1 MFLEELEERV
11 ARLVEGGQAM
21 QRGEVDSE
29 LSGTMLREG
38 HTIKGTS
45 RVMGYE
51 AISRA
56 GWLIEQL
63 WRGIQHGDVDPYPN
77 LGRAVEALAKT
88 LLAAAAADPD
98 AGTPELAEAIAKLNR
113 VSGVGGDDDPTGAP
127 PPSPPPP
134 PTAPS
139 PPPPAAPPPTTQG
152 PEGGGA
158 AESSDVVETAA
169 MPAEPA
175 EEEPEPEEVEE
186 EPEPEEV
193 EEEPEPEEV
202 EEDEPEE
209 SKGATVVRLP
219 GAFEAIREARRPVEA
234 AEAPV
239 VTPEASAE
247 PVAAEQRAE
256 DRAEP
261 PESTHIEIDAD
272 EAAKWAGSATV
283 SGPDL
288 GGLLGALESWA
299 TGETMMVSAGRL
311 YRLINYVAGVRIEL
325 QALTKRLGAMP
336 TADIS
341 DEYLNAVRKD
351 IETIAATTVELE
363 ADALG
368 LAAVPVKEMS
378 NTLPQLVRYLSKKLG
393 KEVRFEI
400 VGDEDLALDRQVLD
414 MVSDPIRQL
423 IVNALYHGIEMP
435 AEREAAGKTATG
447 LVSLTMTIKNHKLE
461 VIVSD
466 DGAGIDW
473 PAVRMAA
480 VEQGYYEA
488 SDPSDP
494 EKLRPILFFPGFS
507 TAPDSELGSLGSG
520 LSTVA
525 DAVESLYG
533 RIRLDSTENGTTV
546 TVVVPTTRDLQRVL
560 IVDAGNMKWGIPEA
574 AIEEVIPVAGAG
586 VVTVGGRR
594 TLRIGDQ
601 EHRVVSLADLVGA
614 TDPRPET
621 KFVRLAHRIGCAAV
635 GVQRVLGVREVAA
648 KELGPLLVGP
658 SHITGA
664 ALLGG
669 GDVVLLLDAGS
680 LVQRSQDVPRPLTP
694 GARVLVVD
702 DSQGARAV
710 VSGALASSGFTTS
723 VAGSAAEALEVLA
736 EQEVDA
742 LVVDFSMPNEDGVA
756 LVDQVRKGYT
766 GLPIIMLSGVATPE
780 DQERAVNAGV
790 DAFFNKADFREGALA
805 EALRATLESAAAQKG
820 TAVGS

>member
-1 MFLEELEERV
+1 VSWSADPELQEMFLEEIEERV

-21 QRGEVDSE
+21 QRGEVDAE

-63 WRGIQHGDVDPYPN
+63 WRGIQHGDIDPYPN
-77 LGRAVEALAKT
+77 LGRAVEALANT
-88 LLAAAAADPD
+88 LPAAAKADPD
-98 AGTPELAEAIAKLNR
+98 TGTPELAEAIAQLNR
-113 VSGVGGDDDPTGAP
+113 VSGVGDDDPTP
-127 PPSPPPP
+127 PAPPPP
-134 PTAPS
+134 PTPS
-139 PPPPAAPPPTTQG
+139 SRSNPPPPSPSGPPPA
-152 PEGGGA
+152 PEGSAGGA
-158 AESSDVVETAA
+158 SGPSDDVGASAEAA
-169 MPAEPA
+169 EN
-175 EEEPEPEEVEE
+175 
-186 EPEPEEV
+186 
-193 EEEPEPEEV
+193 
-202 EEDEPEE
+202 E
-209 SKGATVVRLP
+209 SKGATVVPLP
-219 GAFEAIREARRPVEA
+219 GAFEAVR
-234 AEAPV
+234 APEMPIGV
-239 VTPEASAE
+239 DQTPAPSAE
-247 PVAAEQRAE
+247 SADGSGIGIDVDGENAE
-256 DRAEP
+256 D
-261 PESTHIEIDAD
+261 
-272 EAAKWAGSATV
+272 WATSATV

-299 TGETMMVSAGRL
+299 TGQTMMVSAGRL

-325 QALTKRLGAMP
+325 QALAKRLGAA
-336 TADIS
+336 TGD
-341 DEYLNAVRKD
+341 DVTEEYVGGVCRD
-351 IETIAATTVELE
+351 IETIADTAVELE

-368 LAAVPVKEMS
+368 LAAVPVKEMT

-393 KEVRFEI
+393 KEVRFEV

-414 MVSDPIRQL
+414 IVADPIRQL
-423 IVNALYHGIEMP
+423 IVNAVYHGVEMP
-435 AEREAAGKTATG
+435 ADREALGKPATA

-461 VIVSD
+461 IVVSD
-466 DGAGIDW
+466 DGGGISW
-473 PAVRMAA
+473 PAVRLAA
-480 VEQGYYEA
+480 VEQGYYDS

-494 EKLRPILFFPGFS
+494 EKLQPILFFPGFS
-507 TAPDSELGSLGSG
+507 TAPDSELGSIGSG
-520 LSTVA
+520 LSNVA
-525 DAVESLYG
+525 EAVESLYG
-533 RIRLDSTENGTTV
+533 RIRLESSDTGTTV
-546 TVVVPTTRDLQRVL
+546 TIVVPTTRDLQRVL

-574 AIEEVIPVAGAG
+574 AIDEVVPVADAK
-586 VVTVGGRR
+586 VTTGGGGRR
-594 TLRIGDQ
+594 TLFIDDQ

-621 KFVRLAHRIGCAAV
+621 KFVRLSHRIGCAAV

-648 KELGPLLVGP
+648 KELGPLLAGP

-680 LVQRSQDVPRPLTP
+680 LVQRSQDVPQPLTP

-742 LVVDFSMPNEDGVA
+742 LVVDFSMPNEDGVE
-756 LVDQVRKGYT
+756 LVHQVREKYE

-780 DQERAVNAGV
+780 DQERAVAAGV

-805 EALRATLESAAAQKG
+805 DALRATIESAAAQKG
-820 TAVGS
+820 AAVGS

>member
-21 QRGEVDSE
+21 QQGQVDSE

-38 HTIKGTS
+38 HTIKGTA

-63 WRGIQHGDVDPYPN
+63 WRGIQHGDIDPYPN
-77 LGRAVEALAKT
+77 LGRAIEALAAT
-88 LLAAAAADPD
+88 LPAAAKADPD
-98 AGTPELAEAIAKLNR
+98 AGTPELAEAIAQLNR
-113 VSGVGGDDDPTGAP
+113 VSGVGGDDDPA
-127 PPSPPPP
+127 PPSPPAPP
-134 PTAPS
+134 VPPAPPN
-139 PPPPAAPPPTTQG
+139 PPPPPPSGPPPA
-152 PEGGGA
+152 PEGSAGGA
-158 AESSDVVETAA
+158 TGPSDAVGVPEDRAT
-169 MPAEPA
+169 PAA
-175 EEEPEPEEVEE
+175 EEAAAADEVD
-186 EPEPEEV
+186 
-193 EEEPEPEEV
+193 
-202 EEDEPEE
+202 DESE
-209 SKGATVVRLP
+209 GATVVPLP
-219 GAFEAIREARRPVEA
+219 GAFEAVR
-234 AEAPV
+234 APEI
-239 VTPEASAE
+239 PI
-247 PVAAEQRAE
+247 VAG
-256 DRAEP
+256 EP
-261 PESTHIEIDAD
+261 PEPEPVSAATTEPVPTAGIEIDVDTD
-272 EAAKWAGSATV
+272 EAGEWGGSATV

-288 GGLLGALESWA
+288 GGLLGALETWA
-299 TGETMMVSAGRL
+299 TGQTMMVSAGRL

-325 QALTKRLGAMP
+325 QALAKRLGAAA
-336 TADIS
+336 TD
-341 DEYLNAVRKD
+341 DVTEEYVGGVRKD
-351 IETIAATTVELE
+351 IETIADTTVELE

-368 LAAVPVKEMS
+368 LAAVPVKEMT

-393 KEVRFEI
+393 KEVRFEVI
-400 VGDEDLALDRQVLD
+400 GDEELALDRQVLD
-414 MVSDPIRQL
+414 IVSDPIRQL

-435 AEREAAGKTATG
+435 ADREAAGKPATG
-447 LVSLTMTIKNHKLE
+447 LVSLTMAVKNHKLE
-461 VIVSD
+461 IIVSD
-466 DGAGIDW
+466 DGSGVNW
-473 PAVRMAA
+473 PSVRLSA

-488 SDPSDP
+488 GEPSDP
-494 EKLRPILFFPGFS
+494 EKLQPILFFPGFS
-507 TAPDSELGSLGSG
+507 TAPDGELGTVGSG
-520 LSTVA
+520 LSNVA

-533 RIRLDSTENGTTV
+533 RIRLDSAENGTTV

-574 AIEEVIPVAGAG
+574 AIDEVVPVAGAKITIG
-586 VVTVGGRR
+586 GGGRR

-601 EHRVVSLADLVGA
+601 DHRVVSLADLVGA

-648 KELGPLLVGP
+648 KELGPLLAGP

-669 GDVVLLLDAGS
+669 GDVVLLLDAGA
-680 LVQRSQDVPRPLTP
+680 LVQRSQDVPQPLTP

-723 VAGSAAEALEVLA
+723 VAGSAAEALEVLG

-742 LVVDFSMPNEDGVA
+742 LVVDFSMPNEDGVE
-756 LVDQVRKGYT
+756 LVHQVRERYA

-790 DAFFNKADFREGALA
+790 DAFFDKADFREGALA
-805 EALRATLESAAAQKG
+805 EALRNTLESAAAQKG
-820 TAVGS
+820 AAVG

>member
-1 MFLEELEERV
+1 MFLEEIEERV
-11 ARLVEGGQAM
+11 ARLIEGGQAM
-21 QRGEVDSE
+21 QRGEVDAE
-29 LSGTMLREG
+29 LSGAMLREG

-63 WRGIQHGDVDPYPN
+63 WRGIQHGDIDPYPN
-77 LGRAVEALAKT
+77 LGRAIEALATT
-88 LLAAAAADPD
+88 LPAAAKADPD
-98 AGTPELAEAIAKLNR
+98 TGTPELTEAIAQLNR
-113 VSGVGGDDDPTGAP
+113 VSGVGGDDEPT
-127 PPSPPPP
+127 PPSPPAPP
-134 PTAPS
+134 IPPS
-139 PPPPAAPPPTTQG
+139 PPNPPPPPSSGPPPA
-152 PEGGGA
+152 PEGSAGGA
-158 AESSDVVETAA
+158 SGPSDVVGAPERDAA
-169 MPAEPA
+169 DATSD
-175 EEEPEPEEVEE
+175 EEEG
-186 EPEPEEV
+186 
-193 EEEPEPEEV
+193 
-202 EEDEPEE
+202 
-209 SKGATVVRLP
+209 KGATVVPLP
-219 GAFEAIREARRPVEA
+219 GAFEAVR
-234 AEAPV
+234 AP
-239 VTPEASAE
+239 EI
-247 PVAAEQRAE
+247 PVAAEQTAAPEPASASSIEFDVDSDDAAE
-256 DRAEP
+256 W
-261 PESTHIEIDAD
+261 T
-272 EAAKWAGSATV
+272 GSPSV

-299 TGETMMVSAGRL
+299 TGQTMMVSAGRL

-325 QALTKRLGAMP
+325 QALAKRLGAAAGEDL
-336 TADIS
+336 T
-341 DEYLNAVRKD
+341 DEYVGGVRQD
-351 IETIAATTVELE
+351 IETIAETTVELE

-368 LAAVPVKEMS
+368 LAAVPVKEMT

-393 KEVRFEI
+393 KEVRFE
-400 VGDEDLALDRQVLD
+400 VVSDEDLALDRQVLD
-414 MVSDPIRQL
+414 IVSDPIRQL
-423 IVNALYHGIEMP
+423 IVNAVYHGVETP
-435 AEREAAGKTATG
+435 ADREALGKPATA
-447 LVSLTMTIKNHKLE
+447 LVSLMMTVKNHKLE
-461 VIVSD
+461 IVVND
-466 DGAGIDW
+466 DGGGVNW
-473 PAVRMAA
+473 PAVRLAA

-488 SDPSDP
+488 SEPSDP
-494 EKLRPILFFPGFS
+494 EKLQPILFFPGFS
-507 TAPDSELGSLGSG
+507 TSPDSELGSVGSG
-520 LSTVA
+520 LSNVA
-525 DAVESLYG
+525 EAVESLYG
-533 RIRLDSTENGTTV
+533 RIRLESSDSGTTV

-574 AIEEVIPVAGAG
+574 AIDEVVPVADAKI
-586 VVTVGGRR
+586 TVGGGGRR
-594 TLRIGDQ
+594 TLFIDDQ

-621 KFVRLAHRIGCAAV
+621 KFVRLTHRIGCAAV

-648 KELGPLLVGP
+648 KELGPLLAGP

-680 LVQRSQDVPRPLTP
+680 LVQRSQDVPQPLTP

-742 LVVDFSMPNEDGVA
+742 LVVDFSMPNEDGVE
-756 LVDQVRKGYT
+756 LVHQVRELYA

-805 EALRATLESAAAQKG
+805 EALRTTIESAAAQKG
-820 TAVGS
+820 AAVGS